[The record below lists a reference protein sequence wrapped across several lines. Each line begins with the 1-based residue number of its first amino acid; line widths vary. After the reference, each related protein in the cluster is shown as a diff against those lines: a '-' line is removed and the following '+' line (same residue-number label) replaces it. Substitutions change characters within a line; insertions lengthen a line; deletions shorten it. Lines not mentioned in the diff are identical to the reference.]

1 MKILL
6 ADDHAVVRQGYRSLL
21 ETMLAPVDIIEAGS
35 GTDAALLFYSEQPDV
50 LVLDINMPDLSGIEV
65 TRRVMAT
72 HPETRILVFS
82 MYEEVGIIREAL
94 DAGAL
99 GYLSKSSPPP
109 LMVEAVRAVA
119 EGQTFLEAGLAERLQ
134 HSRFRAGGVRGFG
147 SRPLE
152 WLAPRERE
160 IAELLIQGLGNQA
173 IAERLGISA
182 KTVAN
187 RATVIRQKLGVG
199 STAEM
204 VRKLLAPDSAGPA
217 GRLTST

>member
-6 ADDHAVVRQGYRSLL
+6 ADDHAVVRQGYRTLL
-21 ETMLAPVDIIEAGS
+21 ETMLAPVTIIEAGC
-35 GTDAALLFYSEQPDV
+35 GTDAALLFYKEQPDV

-65 TRRVMAT
+65 TRRILGT
-72 HPETRILVFS
+72 HPQTRILVFS

-109 LMVEAVRAVA
+109 LMIDAVRKVA
-119 EGQTFLEAGLAERLQ
+119 AGQTFLETALAERLSN
-134 HSRFRAGGVRGFG
+134 SRFSTGTVRGFG
-147 SRPLE
+147 SKPLD

-160 IAELLIQGLGNQA
+160 IADLLVQGVGNQA
-173 IAERLGISA
+173 IAEQLGISA

-204 VRKLLAPDSAGPA
+204 VRKLYDGTGIS
-217 GRLTST
+217 

>member
-1 MKILL
+1 MLKILL

-21 ETMLAPVDIIEAGS
+21 EAMLAPVTIIEAGS
-35 GTDAALLFYSEQPDV
+35 GTDAALLFYKEQPDV
-50 LVLDINMPDLSGIEV
+50 LILDINMVDLSGIEV
-65 TRRVMAT
+65 TRKILGT
-72 HPETRILVFS
+72 HPQTRILVFS

-94 DAGAL
+94 DAGAM

-109 LMVEAVRAVA
+109 LMVEAVQKVA
-119 EGQTFLEAGLAERLQ
+119 EGEAWLEPGLAERLQ
-134 HSRFRAGGVRGFG
+134 LSRFRAGAMRGFG
-147 SRPLE
+147 SALQ

-160 IAELLIQGLGNQA
+160 IAELLVQGLGNQA

-199 STAEM
+199 NTAEL
-204 VRKLLAPDSAGPA
+204 VRRLLSGPGTPA
-217 GRLTST
+217 S

>member
-6 ADDHAVVRQGYRSLL
+6 ADDHAVVRQGYRTLL
-21 ETMLAPVDIIEAGS
+21 ETMLSPVTIVEADC
-35 GTDAALLFYSEQPDV
+35 GTDAALLFYKEQPDV

-65 TRRVMAT
+65 TRRILGT
-72 HPETRILVFS
+72 HPQTRILVFS

-109 LMVEAVRAVA
+109 LMIDAVRKVA
-119 EGQTFLEAGLAERLQ
+119 AGETFLEAALSERLSN
-134 HSRFRAGGVRGFG
+134 SRFSTGAVRGFG
-147 SRPLE
+147 SKPLD

-160 IAELLIQGLGNQA
+160 IADLLVQGFGNQA
-173 IAERLGISA
+173 IAEQLGISA

-204 VRKLLAPDSAGPA
+204 VRKLYDGTGIS
-217 GRLTST
+217 